1 MEQVTH
7 VDSTAL
13 LDDAGLPTTATWD
26 VGDLSLTMEPVAF
39 SPVLLEADDG
49 RVSRFPRAW
58 CRFTAADG
66 RQGHGW
72 TEWNQPQP

>member
-1 MEQVTH
+1 
-7 VDSTAL
+7 
-13 LDDAGLPTTATWD
+13 
-26 VGDLSLTMEPVAF
+26 MEPVAF